1 MDIQRY
7 DLKDYINDP
16 GIGPKGKPVASKSNA
31 PSGMF
36 PAEFG
41 EWVKAEDVN
50 KILNEMW
57 DRNREIVAQAEA
69 LKLITLQL
77 EQAVCK
83 EEEKMP
89 LLNIVTIN
97 GFTFTYSY
105 SGLVD
110 SKDGFILENFKLY
123 KSREPISRDQE
134 PILYAEAET
143 LAIESLKA
151 FLGDFIQICS

>member
-57 DRNREIVAQAEA
+57 DR
-69 LKLITLQL
+69 
-77 EQAVCK
+77 EQRNCC
-83 EEEKMP
+83 P
-89 LLNIVTIN
+89 
-97 GFTFTYSY
+97 G
-105 SGLVD
+105 
-110 SKDGFILENFKLY
+110 
-123 KSREPISRDQE
+123 
-134 PILYAEAET
+134 
-143 LAIESLKA
+143 
-151 FLGDFIQICS
+151 

>member
-1 MDIQRY
+1 
-7 DLKDYINDP
+7 
-16 GIGPKGKPVASKSNA
+16 
-31 PSGMF
+31 
-36 PAEFG
+36 
-41 EWVKAEDVN
+41 
-50 KILNEMW
+50 
-57 DRNREIVAQAEA
+57 
-69 LKLITLQL
+69 
-77 EQAVCK
+77 
-83 EEEKMP
+83 MP